1 MEQKDYI
8 LREIQKIS
16 ILLRYLLG
24 KILPVKSF
32 EEIKKINE
40 EINQEFLKNLGYD
53 LEALVNISKNKFDE
67 EFGSNKGFNLENIEL
82 LADLLYNA
90 SVKSTDTK
98 QKVLKKSLELYEYVN
113 ETGKTFSFER
123 EIKIGKIKNERQ

>member
-53 LEALVNISKNKFDE
+53 LEALVNISKNKFNE

>member
-98 QKVLKKSLELYEYVN
+98 QKVLKKSLEW
-113 ETGKTFSFER
+113 

>member
-123 EIKIGKIKNERQ
+123 EIKIGKIKNELQ